1 MLNLQEQDVHV
12 AIWDDVTP
20 NTAGS
25 VLESMRSQYKRCGGQ
40 SLVYVGVVPENA
52 PIPDSESR
60 KIMAQGMQATSEMC
74 DYLCIVF
81 QGSGLKA
88 TAKRAAFSGLLMMA
102 MKGKWHVA
110 ARIDELISK
119 AGGDLRRVSQLK
131 CAAKLAAERGYTL

>member
-1 MLNLQEQDVHV
+1 MQNLQEQDVHV
-12 AIWDDVTP
+12 AIWDNVTAE
-20 NTAGS
+20 TAAKVVDS
-25 VLESMRSQYKRCGGQ
+25 IRSQHQRCGGQ
-40 SLVYVGVVPENA
+40 PLVYVGVVPENA
-52 PIPDSESR
+52 PIPDSEAR
-60 KIMAQGMQATSEMC
+60 KSMAQGMQATSEMC

-110 ARIDELISK
+110 ARIDELIGK

-131 CAAKLAAERGYTL
+131 CAAKLAAERGYKL